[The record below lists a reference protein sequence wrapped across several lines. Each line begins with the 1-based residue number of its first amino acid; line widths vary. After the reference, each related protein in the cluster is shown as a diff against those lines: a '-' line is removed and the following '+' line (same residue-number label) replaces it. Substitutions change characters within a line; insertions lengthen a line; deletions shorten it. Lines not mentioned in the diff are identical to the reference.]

1 MKTVVRYGIIL
12 GVLVEV
18 WTAVM
23 IATGWYKDPALLML
37 FFLVIPLQITVLIVA
52 LRETAA
58 AGAVYGKQILNGI
71 AISFFGGI
79 IVFLGSVFLT
89 TVVFPDYYPDLK
101 VMGAEMLAKAGRPAE
116 EIESQMRVNAS
127 MYDPWVNALQGFV
140 GTLVTGA
147 VVSAIAGAFVRK
159 R

>member
-12 GVLVEV
+12 GVLVEI

-23 IATGWYKDPALLML
+23 IATGWYKDPALLLL
-37 FFLVIPLQITVLIVA
+37 FFLVIPLQVTVLILA

-58 AGAVYGKQILNGI
+58 AGAVYGKQVLNGI
-71 AISFFGGI
+71 GISAVAGVIVFFG
-79 IVFLGSVFLT
+79 SAFLT
-89 TVVFPDYYPDLK
+89 TVVFPDYYAELK
-101 VMGAEMLAKAGRPAE
+101 TLGAEMLAKAGRPAE

-127 MYDPWVNALQGFV
+127 MYNPWVNALQGLV

-147 VVSAIAGAFVRK
+147 VVSAIAGAFMRK